1 MSGVQLCRIWY
12 SVHMKN
18 KDTTLLVKRETYR
31 LWFEFYKL
39 CCLSNRT
46 DIKLNLKTSR
56 EFYKSWGGVTTVKFD
71 DWWKTHDHLFQEP
84 MIKVLD
90 DLSLRQT
97 TDSLI
102 IEVPLNQSTSVLVE
116 TLKKLIDEKREKFS
130 KKKKSKFSG
139 SYQLTEGS
147 EPKLKTFRNVLN
159 IYRDVYLSNN
169 RPKIPKLLPMIEQY
183 YNSKKRMTIPTSLDT
198 NINDLDNVLRN
209 LGRWMK
215 WGDKI
220 TLNVS
225 RDEFPGEY

>member
-18 KDTTLLVKRETYR
+18 KDTTLLVKRENYR

-39 CCLSNRT
+39 SCLSNRI
-46 DIKLNLKTSR
+46 DIKLNLRNSR
-56 EFYKSWGGVTTVKFD
+56 EFYKSWDDVTTVKFD

-84 MIKVLD
+84 IIKVLD

-116 TLKKLIDEKREKFS
+116 TLKKLIDEKREQVS
-130 KKKKSKFSG
+130 KKRKSKFSG

-147 EPKLKTFRNVLN
+147 EPKLKTIRNVLN

-215 WGDKI
+215 WGDRI
-220 TLNVS
+220 LVNVS
-225 RDEFPGEY
+225 QGMFPGKY